1 MSATVVARCD
11 ASPVFQAPEHVFD
24 KVALAILPWVVS
36 KGDLAVPLWR
46 DTRFDAAFDQGAAKP
61 VAVISPVP
69 GEDFGSWQGGQK
81 DPCPFVIAHLAF
93 GQKQDQGFAVLIGDG
108 VQLRVQAALGPA
120 DTAGNRPFFKR
131 LAAVR

>member
-36 KGDLAVPLWR
+36 GSDPAVSLWR

-61 VAVISPVP
+61 VAVIPPVP
-69 GEDFGSWQGGQK
+69 GEALGSRQDGQK
-81 DPCPFVIAHLAF
+81 DPCQP
-93 GQKQDQGFAVLIGDG
+93 
-108 VQLRVQAALGPA
+108 
-120 DTAGNRPFFKR
+120 
-131 LAAVR
+131 